1 MSSVVAQASTPATA
15 TRTAAAPI
23 PDTVRAAARGSRSCD
38 HRVLRGIMVAEV
50 RLATAPEQNVKLGV
64 RF

>member
-15 TRTAAAPI
+15 TRTAA
-23 PDTVRAAARGSRSCD
+23 VRGSRSCD
-38 HRVLRGIMVAEV
+38 HPGLRGIMVAEV
-50 RLATAPEQNVKLGV
+50 PLATAPEQDVKLGV

>member
-1 MSSVVAQASTPATA
+1 MSSIVAQASTPATA
-15 TRTAAAPI
+15 ARTAAAPI
-23 PDTVRAAARGSRSCD
+23 PNTVRPAARGSRSCD
-38 HRVLRGIMVAEV
+38 HPSLRGIMVAEG

>member
-1 MSSVVAQASTPATA
+1 MSSVVAQASTPASA

-38 HRVLRGIMVAEV
+38 HPGLRGIMVGEV
-50 RLATAPEQNVKLGV
+50 RLATAPDKNVKLGV

>member
-1 MSSVVAQASTPATA
+1 MSFVVAQASTPASA
-15 TRTAAAPI
+15 TRTTAAPI

-38 HRVLRGIMVAEV
+38 HPGLRGIMVAEV
-50 RLATAPEQNVKLGV
+50 PLATAPEQYVKLGV